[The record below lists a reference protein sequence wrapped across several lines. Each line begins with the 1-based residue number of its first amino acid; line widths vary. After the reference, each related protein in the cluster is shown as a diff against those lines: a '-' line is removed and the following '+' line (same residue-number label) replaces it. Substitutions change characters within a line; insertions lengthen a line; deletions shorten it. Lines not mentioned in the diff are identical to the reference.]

1 MYPSR
6 IARVTPEKAAIVM
19 SEGTR
24 VTYGE
29 LDDRSTQL
37 ARALRSRGLDV
48 GAQVAMWAENHP
60 RYYEAYWAAMRSGF
74 YFTGVNRFSTPDE
87 AAYVLADS
95 GAQALITTQA
105 MAERAVGVLALID
118 GCPNRL
124 MIDGGAPGYERYE
137 EVISAESTEPLVDEP
152 RGALMLY
159 SSGTTGRPKGIR
171 RDLPGLRVDDP
182 RAVRPSDLG
191 RLVLGLDDTSVY
203 LMPAPL
209 YHAAA
214 LQWSVGVQELGGTV
228 VVMEKF
234 EPERMLQLIETHR
247 VSDVQVVPT
256 MMVRLLKLP
265 RAVREKYDLSSLK
278 SFVHAAAPCPPD
290 VKRQMIDWLGPI
302 VHEYYAA
309 TEGIGLTYISAPDW
323 LDHPGSVG
331 QAVLGTIRIC
341 DEAGSELPPG
351 TPGTIYF
358 ERDAPAFEYHN
369 DEAKTRDACHP
380 AHPTW
385 ATAGDMGYV
394 DRDGYLYL
402 TDRKAFM
409 IISGGV
415 NIYPAEIESC
425 LIMHPAVADVAV
437 FGLPDPDMG
446 EYVQAVVQPT
456 DPDQAGPGLAEEL
469 LHHARERL
477 SAYKVPR
484 RVDFRETVPR
494 LATGKLLKGDLRAE
508 YLAEAT

>member
-1 MYPSR
+1 
-6 IARVTPEKAAIVM
+6 
-19 SEGTR
+19 
-24 VTYGE
+24 
-29 LDDRSTQL
+29 
-37 ARALRSRGLDV
+37 
-48 GAQVAMWAENHP
+48 
-60 RYYEAYWAAMRSGF
+60 
-74 YFTGVNRFSTPDE
+74 
-87 AAYVLADS
+87 
-95 GAQALITTQA
+95 
-105 MAERAVGVLALID
+105 
-118 GCPNRL
+118 
-124 MIDGGAPGYERYE
+124 
-137 EVISAESTEPLVDEP
+137 
-152 RGALMLY
+152 
-159 SSGTTGRPKGIR
+159 
-171 RDLPGLRVDDP
+171 
-182 RAVRPSDLG
+182 
-191 RLVLGLDDTSVY
+191 
-203 LMPAPL
+203 
-209 YHAAA
+209 
-214 LQWSVGVQELGGTV
+214 
-228 VVMEKF
+228 
-234 EPERMLQLIETHR
+234 
-247 VSDVQVVPT
+247 
-256 MMVRLLKLP
+256 
-265 RAVREKYDLSSLK
+265 
-278 SFVHAAAPCPPD
+278 
-290 VKRQMIDWLGPI
+290 MIDWLGPI

-369 DEAKTRDACHP
+369 DEDKTRSAQHP
-380 AHPTW
+380 QHPTW
-385 ATAGDMGYV
+385 TALGDVGYL
-394 DRDGYLYL
+394 DDDGYLYL